1 METSA
6 ETPSTPTSLR
16 PSDDLSSRIDLEGQF
31 MAIEE
36 RWTVLCS
43 WIGER
48 WEKLTNVEEAWSVFD
63 QREMSLSEWLDSVEK
78 SLRQM
83 ERVPTED
90 PKELELQALVITVR
104 QRTAFIS

>member
-1 METSA
+1 
-6 ETPSTPTSLR
+6 
-16 PSDDLSSRIDLEGQF
+16 

-48 WEKLTNVEEAWSVFD
+48 WEKLTNVEKVWNLFEMR
-63 QREMSLSEWLDSVEK
+63 RESLSEWLNSVEK

-90 PKELELQALVITVR
+90 PKELEQQAIIITVR
-104 QRTAFIS
+104 PITFISIR